1 MNKENEIQAG
11 RNIFKID
18 GPIGRKR
25 FIQTFVVLLIVNI
38 AVWVLVALI
47 TLPFGINI
55 YTFPICAIIVGIFL
69 IIAMYISV
77 INYMK
82 RFFDII
88 GQKDKAILYTLLIQ
102 GGTIAMAFIPQL
114 KYIGAPI
121 GLVTLAFCLLKKGQ
135 LTQPHNN
142 ADEQQQA

>member
-25 FIQTFVVLLIVNI
+25 FIQTLVVLLIVNI

-88 GQKDKAILYTLLIQ
+88 GRKDKAILYTLLIQ
-102 GGTIAMAFIPQL
+102 GGTIAMSFIPQL
-114 KYIGAPI
+114 KYIGALI

-142 ADEQQQA
+142 TDEQQQA

>member
-1 MNKENEIQAG
+1 MNQENEIQAG

-25 FIQTFVVLLIVNI
+25 FIQTLVVLLIINI

-55 YTFPICAIIVGIFL
+55 YTFPICATIVGLFIIFAIYVSL
-69 IIAMYISV
+69 

-82 RFFDII
+82 RFFDIM
-88 GQKDKAILYTLLIQ
+88 GRKDRAILYALLLQIGTL
-102 GGTIAMAFIPQL
+102 AMSFIPQL
-114 KYIGAPI
+114 KYIGALI